1 VFGTV
6 FASASF
12 VPKTGGENSMKSASR
27 AATDDRRKLLKQRQL
42 ERVKNSG
49 LAHIVER
56 NIEAIDQY
64 RREAEEARSFR
75 DRLADLVTRFSG
87 SIPFI
92 YFHMAWFGI
101 WVLLNLEIGGFPA
114 FDPFPFGLL
123 TTIVSLEAIFL
134 STFVLVSQNRQAAIA
149 ERRAELDLQFD
160 LLAEYEVTRI
170 LKLIDAMAKK
180 MNLGEPDQA
189 EIKELKKDVKPEAVL
204 QELDAKVDEN
214 NHRPKKPKKS
224 KRRKAST

>member
-1 VFGTV
+1 MRTIQR
-6 FASASF
+6 
-12 VPKTGGENSMKSASR
+12 TT
-27 AATDDRRKLLKQRQL
+27 AADRRKLLKQRQL
-42 ERVKNSG
+42 DRVKNSA

-56 NIEAIDQY
+56 NIEAIDEY

-75 DRLADLVTRFSG
+75 DRVADGVTRFAG

-92 YFHMAWFGI
+92 YFHVIWFGI
-101 WVLLNLEIGGFPA
+101 WVLANLEIGGFPA

-134 STFVLVSQNRQAAIA
+134 STFVLVSQNRQAAIS

-170 LKLIDAMAKK
+170 LTLVDAIAKK
-180 MNLGEPDQA
+180 LNVEEADKE

-204 QELDAKVDEN
+204 QELENKVEEH
-214 NHRPKKPKKS
+214 NHRPKKPTKAKQ
-224 KRRKAST
+224 RKANT